1 MPPREA
7 AHPELLPMIT
17 IVDYGMGNLRS
28 VQKAFESV
36 GAEAFITSD
45 PAEVERAS
53 KVVLPGVG
61 AFADTMAGLR
71 EHALIDPLCDAALDE
86 RPFLGICIGL
96 QVLFSV
102 SYERGEHR
110 GLDVIPGKVVQ
121 FKATEQY
128 KVPHIG
134 WNSIIPRKEVSL
146 LEGLPE
152 RPYMYFVHSFHVVP
166 ENPSV
171 IATETDYDGLFTSM
185 IARGNLF
192 ATQFHPEKSQKLGL
206 QILKNFVDLHAG

>member
-1 MPPREA
+1 
-7 AHPELLPMIT
+7 MIT

-36 GAEAFITSD
+36 GAKAFITSD
-45 PAEVERAS
+45 PADVERAS

-71 EHALIDPLCDAALDE
+71 EHGLIEPLREAALDE

-102 SYERGEHR
+102 GYERGKHQ
-110 GLDVIPGKVVQ
+110 GLDVIPGEVVQ
-121 FKATEQY
+121 FNATEQY

-134 WNSIIPRKEVSL
+134 WNPIIPRKEVSL
-146 LEGLPE
+146 LDGLPE
-152 RPYMYFVHSFHVVP
+152 QPHMYFVHSFHVVP
-166 ENPSV
+166 EEPGV
-171 IATETDYDGLFTSM
+171 IATETDYGRLFTSM

-206 QILKNFVDLHAG
+206 QILTNFVELHGG